1 MRCTKLLQILSKIL
15 RIIVLIA
22 VRKYFFTF
30 SDIFAKDPV
39 TSEIIMGKLI
49 EDHFERQA
57 RKEEVLE
64 CMRNDDWKGV
74 LDHFSRPGD
83 KYHDPMLVWI
93 RPSLEAIKFIEFEL
107 KRLIT
112 LLKPSRL

>member
-1 MRCTKLLQILSKIL
+1 
-15 RIIVLIA
+15 
-22 VRKYFFTF
+22 
-30 SDIFAKDPV
+30 
-39 TSEIIMGKLI
+39 MGKLI

-83 KYHDPMLVWI
+83 NYHDPMLVWI
-93 RPSLEAIKFIEFEL
+93 RPSLEAIQFIESEL
-107 KRLIT
+107 KRSISYLKKMIIIPYFMLMINRISPQT
-112 LLKPSRL
+112 LNN